1 MDFGKPVNFD
11 KLVLQENIATGQQIE
26 SFKIYCVIGYKKICL
41 LKRVKTARRIK
52 IVITSY
58 RVKATL
64 LKAEA
69 YLSE

>member
-1 MDFGKPVNFD
+1 MCSSDLIYYEKNGRWK
-11 KLVLQENIATGQQIE
+11 KLCKGT
-26 SFKIYCVIGYKKICL
+26 VIGYKKICL
-41 LKRVKTARRIK
+41 LRRVKTARRIK

>member
-1 MDFGKPVNFD
+1 ME
-11 KLVLQENIATGQQIE
+11 KLCKGT
-26 SFKIYCVIGYKKICL
+26 VIGYKKICL